1 MAEPIG
7 KLEKPE
13 AEKFREKRKL
23 FFVPL
28 LYAGEGVPQEL
39 EEKLDRYWSEV
50 REQLRKLE
58 EKLGRAKRIFH
69 ELIYSPGEE
78 GLKALEKLNARSY
91 QLAKAECEDGAELWP
106 IEERELTEEWL
117 DWQRCLLAGLIS
129 EKARKRVLDFYL
141 EAERKRY
148 EHMARRI
155 DEGLRE
161 KEVGILF
168 IREGHRIQ
176 FPADVEVFSIYPPSL
191 DEIHR
196 FLQERAERE
205 SGEGGQQPSS

>member
-1 MAEPIG
+1 MAEQLG

-13 AEKFREKRKL
+13 VERFREKRKL
-23 FFVPL
+23 FFIPL
-28 LYAGEGVPQEL
+28 VYSGEGTPQEL
-39 EEKLDRYWSEV
+39 AEKLDRYWSEV
-50 REQLRKLE
+50 EEQLRKLE
-58 EKLGRAKRIFH
+58 EKLGRAKRVFH

-91 QLAKAECEDGAELWP
+91 KLARAECENGAELWP

-129 EKARKRVLDFYL
+129 EKARQKVLDFYL
-141 EAERKRY
+141 EAERRRY

-155 DEGLRE
+155 DEGLKERE
-161 KEVGILF
+161 AGLLF
-168 IREGHRIQ
+168 IREGHRLQ
-176 FPADVEVFSIYPPSL
+176 FPTDVEVFSIYPPAL

-196 FLQERAERE
+196 FLQERAE
-205 SGEGGQQPSS
+205 SDEGSRQPSS

>member
-1 MAEPIG
+1 MTQELG
-7 KLEKPE
+7 RLEKPSV
-13 AEKFREKRKL
+13 EKFRGKRKL

-28 LYAGEGVPQEL
+28 LYPGEGMPQEL
-39 EEKLDRYWSEV
+39 QEKLDRYWLEV
-50 REQLRKLE
+50 EEQLGKLE
-58 EKLGRAKRIFH
+58 EKLGRARKIFH
-69 ELIYSPGEE
+69 ELIYSSGEE

-91 QLAKAECEDGAELWP
+91 QLTKVECENGAEIWP

-117 DWQRCLLAGLIS
+117 DWQRCFLTGLIS
-129 EKARKRVLDFYL
+129 EKVRKQVLDFYL

-155 DEGLRE
+155 DAGLAD
-161 KEVGILF
+161 KEAGLLF
-168 IREGHRIQ
+168 IREGHHIQ

-196 FLQERAERE
+196 FLQERAQAPEA
-205 SGEGGQQPSS
+205 SS